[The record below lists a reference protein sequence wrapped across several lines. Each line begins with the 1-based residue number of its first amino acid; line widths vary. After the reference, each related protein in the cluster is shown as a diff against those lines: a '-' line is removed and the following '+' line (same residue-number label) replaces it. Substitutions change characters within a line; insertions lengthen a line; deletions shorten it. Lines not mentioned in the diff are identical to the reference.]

1 MLHRM
6 KQLLASLIIL
16 LGFAS
21 MAAGQAVSQQEL
33 NEITT
38 HYENEEFGEVIGLLK
53 PLIEQYDLN
62 EDAYQLLISSYL
74 QKGQRENAREWTD
87 RAIGRFPSSLDLRIL
102 EIEAET
108 TDSNKALQLL
118 RTTISDFQAGLLES
132 ERLRLNHLKDFKARL
147 YMIIGR
153 DKLDLMDYKSAIQ
166 HFEAA
171 TEFAPENI
179 ETHRGLLFAYLNAE
193 NYNEILQT
201 YQNIPEDLQSDHQ
214 LTTLRSHALV
224 ELGKM
229 DEVLEL
235 YRERY
240 EMNSEDIS
248 TALTYGQLLIE
259 TGQLTDA
266 GELFENLLEEYPH
279 EQKIYDFLV
288 DLNHRT
294 RNYEGV
300 VNVIK
305 RQMEQFPQDEDLPI
319 QLARAHQLNG
329 DTGQAIA
336 VYDSLQTKRGNIYD
350 VVHPKAALLFRE
362 GKKHDAYLELKQVE
376 GREEN
381 HIIEKQ
387 LGKIALQKGS
397 PEAAVSHFSE
407 YLVKNPA
414 DSLTLVLKA
423 RSLKETG
430 NKAEAKSTYQK
441 VIESGANWPEAYHH
455 VFQQNHQKKGEMEEW
470 FNAFSNSIQN
480 IETRKQVLML
490 EAQLA
495 MQDMNL
501 IQERSF
507 YPKQKQFGEL
517 QESLWDLYKF
527 GNQTLEKN
535 LFEELLW
542 SLKERHPG
550 FPALYKMAGNFYREF
565 DEEKALS
572 VYKSGIDVDSENVS
586 VIKAIAEIKKNRG
599 EIDDSILWYERA
611 HTVESSPEVY
621 RALIRLHR
629 EAETLDGLV
638 NRWLIEFH
646 SQPGIDPVFQQYLI
660 DALHRAGRSS
670 EAREIVEQS

>member
-1 MLHRM
+1 M
-6 KQLLASLIIL
+6 KQLIASLIIF
-16 LGFAS
+16 LGFTAL
-21 MAAGQAVSQQEL
+21 AAGQAVSQQEL
-33 NEITT
+33 NEIATY
-38 HYENEEFGEVIGLLK
+38 YENEEFGKVVRLLK

-193 NYNEILQT
+193 NYNEILQA

-336 VYDSLQTKRGNIYD
+336 VYDFLQTERGNIYE
-350 VVHPKAALLFRE
+350 VLHPKAVLLFRD
-362 GKKHDAYLELKQVE
+362 GKKHDAYQELKQIE

-397 PEAAVSHFSE
+397 SEAAVSHFSE

-414 DSLTLVLKA
+414 DSVTLVLKA
-423 RSLKETG
+423 RSLKKTG
-430 NKAEAKSTYQK
+430 NEAEAKSTYQK
-441 VIESGANWPEAYHH
+441 AIESGANWPEAYHH
-455 VFQQNHQKKGEMEEW
+455 VFQQNRQKKGELEEW
-470 FNAFSNSIQN
+470 LNAFSNSIQN
-480 IETRKQVLML
+480 IEARKQVLMI

-495 MQDMNL
+495 MQDMDI
-501 IQERSF
+501 IQDDSF
-507 YPKQKQFGEL
+507 YPKEKQFGDL
-517 QESLWDLYKF
+517 QKSLWDLYEYGMVTLPKNKF
-527 GNQTLEKN
+527 EQ
-535 LFEELLW
+535 LLW
-542 SLKERHPG
+542 SLKDRHPD
-550 FPALYKMAGNFYREF
+550 FPALYEMAGNFYKDF

-572 VYKSGIDVDSENVS
+572 VYKNGIDVDSDNAS
-586 VIKAIAEIKKNRG
+586 VIKAIAEIKKNQ
-599 EIDDSILWYERA
+599 EKIEESILWYERA
-611 HTVESSPEVY
+611 HSVESSPEVY

-629 EAETLDGLV
+629 EAETLDLLV
-638 NRWLIEFH
+638 NRWLIKYQ
-646 SQPGIDPVFQQYLI
+646 SQRRTDPDFQQFLI

-670 EAREIVEQS
+670 EAREIASQ